1 MRILHLS
8 DIHVGV
14 ENYTRPAT
22 EADLAALPEHFAP
35 GVDRSRYLGASTRML
50 DLLASFD
57 YAVDYAL
64 RNGVDLVLFAGDA
77 YKSRDPSQTHQR
89 EFASRVARLAN
100 GGVPVFLTTGN
111 HDVPH
116 APNRAT
122 ALDIFPTLDVPNVAV
137 GHELATHRVDTPA
150 GPAQVVALPWI
161 RTAAFMARDES
172 RGLTMEEIS
181 RALEDRLAAMLQAEA
196 DALDPALPA
205 FLCAHITVSGAALS
219 SERSLMLGND
229 HVLLLSTL
237 ANPAFDYAALGHVH
251 RHQVLTRNP
260 PVVYSGSL
268 QRVDFS
274 EEGEDKGFCVVEVDA
289 AAPRGERVLGVEFV
303 PVDARPMRTIDA
315 AAAAGQDPTE
325 VTLSAIRRAEGV
337 AGAIVRL
344 RVSMEAA
351 DASAFREGA
360 VREALA
366 HAHAVAGIER
376 RVRNPRRTRLGED
389 GGDSLSPMDAL
400 RRYLGTRS
408 LSADREAALVEQA
421 EALLREEREAAGE

>member
-1 MRILHLS
+1 MRVLHIS

-14 ENYTRPAT
+14 ENYGRPAT

-35 GVDRSRYLGASTRML
+35 GADRLRYLGASTRML

-64 RNGVDLVLFAGDA
+64 RNDIDLVLFAGDA

-89 EFASRVARLAN
+89 EFAGRIARLAN

-116 APNRAT
+116 APHRAT
-122 ALDIFPTLDVPNVAV
+122 ALDIFPTLDVPGVTV
-137 GHELATHRVDTPA
+137 GHALGTYGVETRA
-150 GPAQVVALPWI
+150 GAVQVVALPWI
-161 RTAAFMARDES
+161 RTAAFMAREET
-172 RGLTMEEIS
+172 RALTMDEIN
-181 RALEDRLAAMLQAEA
+181 RALEDRLAAMLHAEA
-196 DALDPALPA
+196 EALDPALPA
-205 FLCAHITVSGAALS
+205 FLCAHVTVSGATLS

-260 PVVYSGSL
+260 PVVYAGSL
-268 QRVDFS
+268 LRVDFS
-274 EEGEDKGFCVVEVDA
+274 EEDDVKGFCVVDLDQ
-289 AAPRGERVLGVEFV
+289 AAPRGERVRSVEFV

-315 AAAAGQDPTE
+315 DAAAGQDPTE
-325 VTLSAIRRAEGV
+325 AALTAIRRAQGV
-337 AGAIVRL
+337 EGAIVRL
-344 RVSMEAA
+344 RVSMDAA
-351 DASAFREGA
+351 DAGAFRESA

-376 RVRNPRRTRLGED
+376 RVRNPRRTRLGDD
-389 GGDSLSPMDAL
+389 GGSLSPVEAL
-400 RRYLGTRS
+400 RRYLGAR
-408 LSADREAALVEQA
+408 AVAAEREATLVEHA
-421 EALLREEREAAGE
+421 ERLLQEEREAAGE